1 MRSLN
6 SFADHVSRLSTH
18 AVEARTYGFHS
29 LTFRPTGWQASPN
42 PTKFLFS
49 NPSLLSAGR
58 SYPNFAGA
66 ASVNDRQA
74 PLGFQVK
81 HIAVGDELGSKG
93 IYNFNRISSQD
104 KFGFNPKTVNKKA
117 ENCADDQVADD
128 FKIVLD
134 YPQTIDGEK
143 CNQNI
148 RSNRP
153 SKVALGSKRFAHHL
167 IITGERT

>member
-29 LTFRPTGWQASPN
+29 LAFRPIGWQASPN

-49 NPSLLSAGR
+49 NPSLFSASWR
-58 SYPNFAGA
+58 YPNFAGA
-66 ASVNDRQA
+66 ASVNNRQA
-74 PLGFQVK
+74 PLGFQLK
-81 HIAVGDELGSKG
+81 HIAVGDQLGSKR
-93 IYNFNRISSQD
+93 IHNFNRISSQY
-104 KFGFNPKTVNKKA
+104 KFGFNPKTVNKEA

-128 FKIVLD
+128 FKIILD
-134 YPQTIDGEK
+134 YPQTINGEK
-143 CNQNI
+143 RNQNKG
-148 RSNRP
+148 SNRP
-153 SKVALGSKRFAHHL
+153 SKVAFGSKCFAHHL

>member
-6 SFADHVSRLSTH
+6 SFADHVSRLPAH
-18 AVEARTYGFHS
+18 AVEARAYGFHS
-29 LTFRPTGWQASPN
+29 LAIRPAGWQASPN

-49 NPSLLSAGR
+49 NPALFSAGR
-58 SYPNFAGA
+58 SHPNFAGA
-66 ASVNDRQA
+66 ASMNNRQA

-81 HIAVGDELGSKG
+81 HIVVGDQLGSKG
-93 IYNFNRISSQD
+93 IYNFNRISSQYQ
-104 KFGFNPKTVNKKA
+104 FGFNPKTVNKEA

-134 YPQTIDGEK
+134 NPQTINGEK
-143 CNQNI
+143 RNQNK
-148 RSNRP
+148 RSYRP
-153 SKVALGSKRFAHHL
+153 SKVAFGSKCFAHHL